1 MTPALQL
8 THGAARH
15 WECTCNR
22 IHQTCCFLCWRHR
35 KGNNHSQMGK
45 WCGVQRPISDDMVV
59 CQYPHLL
66 CLCLGPSRERKSKDN
81 VHQQPARAEHQGEE
95 EAGEEKNIWHAAC
108 GGVHAN
114 PAPYHQVEAHV
125 VHPAKQHHVA
135 LGECLHQ
142 AIQRL
147 KCLQAK
153 VLQLALHRHGREDRH
168 VHQACHYR
176 HKHGKLLRQLAF
188 GHQRERYPS
197 RETQVLEH
205 QQLVVC
211 VREAVYRHPVENTAE
226 ALPEALGWG

>member
-95 EAGEEKNIWHAAC
+95 EAGEEKKIWHAAC

-135 LGECLHQ
+135 LGECLHHEPVTS
-142 AIQRL
+142 
-147 KCLQAK
+147 AK
-153 VLQLALHRHGREDRH
+153 PDVSDCSVPRSNCVTGL
-168 VHQACHYR
+168 YPPSS
-176 HKHGKLLRQLAF
+176 
-188 GHQRERYPS
+188 GH
-197 RETQVLEH
+197 
-205 QQLVVC
+205 
-211 VREAVYRHPVENTAE
+211 
-226 ALPEALGWG
+226 PEIEMPPG